1 MKWIANVGITWDDNG
16 TERRIEE
23 GGTVPEALAKAAPWL
38 IEGGYIVGGWEATA
52 IPVVTFPP
60 EDATVP
66 QAEQPVGLDQP
77 AESPLT
83 DAPATVE
90 GTDG

>member
-1 MKWIANVGITWDDNG
+1 MNWIATVGITWDDKG

-23 GGTVPEALAKAAPWL
+23 GGTVPDALAKAAPWL

-60 EDATVP
+60 TVP
-66 QAEQPVGLDQP
+66 QAEEPVVLDQP
-77 AESPLT
+77 AEAPLT
-83 DAPATVE
+83 EAPTTVE
-90 GTDG
+90 GSDG

>member
-1 MKWIANVGITWDDNG
+1 MNWIATVGITWDDKG
-16 TERRIEE
+16 TESRIEE

-60 EDATVP
+60 ADAMVP
-66 QAEQPVGLDQP
+66 QAEQLVGLDEP

-83 DAPATVE
+83 DAPAT
-90 GTDG
+90 GGDDNG

>member
-60 EDATVP
+60 SDA
-66 QAEQPVGLDQP
+66 AEPDRP
-77 AESPLT
+77 S
-83 DAPATVE
+83 DAPVTEATGE
-90 GTDG
+90 SGDG